1 MNDERCKQHVYGPRE
16 MQGHL
21 CNKPVWKDGYCKIHH
36 PDNVEARQA
45 ARDAKRDA
53 EWAAQDKADAKSK
66 CIERAERKVLKA
78 AEARRDAG
86 LCGHEDETQRATQHL
101 LEVAVDRLKAA
112 RKHFQ
117 EFDMLYDYCYDLA
130 TGQQEK
136 VDSLAALIDREREEA
151 VEAPR
156 SEAAHYAT
164 LLLQWAKFAESPKWD
179 SAVDRKRFYEDCKRF
194 LWDRKFDH
202 LKWLEEQRREAKIKA
217 LTWVVDNWFLP
228 ITQSKI
234 EAEIRRLEGERNA

>member
-117 EFDMLYDYCYDLA
+117 EFDMLYDYCYHLS
-130 TGQQEK
+130 TGQQTK
-136 VDSLAALIDREREEA
+136 VNSLATLLDREREEA
-151 VEAPR
+151 VKEAVR
-156 SEAAHYAT
+156 KCAGAVVARAHEQMQVAFDDTSWREGCLWAA
-164 LLLQWAKFAESPKWD
+164 SD
-179 SAVDRKRFYEDCKRF
+179 
-194 LWDRKFDH
+194 
-202 LKWLEEQRREAKIKA
+202 
-217 LTWVVDNWFLP
+217 
-228 ITQSKI
+228 
-234 EAEIRRLEGERNA
+234 IRRLYPEAFKDPA